1 MENPI
6 ELYRDIIKNTKEG
19 IKNEKEIIE
28 LYWEKI
34 RERRKTIALCEQAIK
49 ELGVKMREIKL
60 TGKDYRK
67 EN

>member
-49 ELGVKMREIKL
+49 ALEANH
-60 TGKDYRK
+60 D
-67 EN
+67 